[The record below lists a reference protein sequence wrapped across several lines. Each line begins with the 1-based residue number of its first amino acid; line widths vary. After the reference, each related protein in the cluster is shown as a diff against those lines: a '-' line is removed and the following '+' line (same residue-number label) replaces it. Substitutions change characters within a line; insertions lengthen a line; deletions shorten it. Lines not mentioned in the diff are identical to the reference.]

1 MKKIPIGGIISIAL
15 SLLLTETG
23 AGQEA
28 KSIKFN
34 SHKKSFSIQKSG
46 SQRLKAETSIEKLY
60 WKSTVEKTTREFTD
74 LYLPN
79 GYYIGNIGEPKL
91 PAIKKLILVPANASL
106 RVEVNGHS
114 KKEIS
119 LSSIG
124 ISSPVIPVQPSVKK
138 SQDPSSVKFE
148 YNKSAYSANKY
159 SNTPLVSVEYL
170 GTMRG
175 VGIARVVI
183 APVSYNPIKESIIVS
198 NDIDFDIIVN
208 GSTGADINTDDALK
222 SNYFQPI
229 YRSIE
234 KSSGSNS
241 YNNHKDL
248 TKTPTKMLII
258 ANRLFEEALKPFV
271 KWKTRK
277 GFEIETAFTDEIGSS
292 ATDIKQY
299 INKVYNN
306 ATETDPAPTF
316 LVIAGDTDRVPAS
329 AVGSA
334 SEKQTDLYYA
344 SLDGDYFPE
353 MYYGRLSASTVEQ
366 MNNIVSKILHY
377 EQYQFEDPTYLSNI
391 TLIAG
396 KDSQWNP
403 QVGQATIKYGT
414 ANYFNANKGF
424 NSIFE
429 YGVSNDPNNPGASAG
444 YDGCYEQSRFRV
456 GIINYTAHCDEK
468 HWQDPVLTQSAVRNT
483 TNTNHYPVAIGNCC
497 LSGDFGTEECI
508 GETWIRQKNTGA
520 VSYIGSSPSTYWF
533 EDFYWSV
540 GAFPMSEPNN
550 GYVPSYDETTLG
562 AYDAPFV
569 SDYTTLGAMVFV
581 GNLAVTE
588 VDIMSYPSQSSPLY
602 YWQAYNI
609 LGDPSI
615 SPYFAQAQ
623 DNRVTLPES
632 IRFDQKEIT
641 LEAAPGSLV
650 ALSTNNQALSKGVTD
665 ETSKVTLS
673 TRSLESP
680 QEIEC
685 VITKAQRVPF
695 IKTIKVL
702 PAEQAYITTT
712 KTSVNDAQFN
722 NNGIAE
728 YGEDFRLDLT
738 VANYG
743 ETNGEN
749 IAIAIYNKDKY
760 FSTLSDTSKL
770 IGNIEAK
777 TVTIAKDAFAFGLA
791 TNVPDQHKANIEV
804 HSTDGASTWVSAL
817 SITANAPHLEI
828 NNVNVTDSLYGTN
841 DKQINPGESVR
852 LGLQIKNAGHASAHN
867 TKVTLLVP
875 ENIEHLVSVVSS
887 ATIAIES
894 IVPTETKVLSY
905 DIVVNPIVAAEEI
918 ELKAAIAI
926 EGRTTDTISVLLPV
940 QLRETI
946 NMISGTVDAC
956 NILFFD
962 SGGESQ
968 NYATNSNIVN
978 TFNCNVTGSRY
989 QVEFLEFNL
998 ENGYDYLYI
1007 YDGSNENS
1015 PQIQGSPFTGNT
1027 KPAAF
1032 TTSSGTITFKF
1043 TSDQAI
1049 TAAGWKAKID
1059 QVFPTN
1065 LPSIATKPIPENG
1078 IVGYNSNKL
1087 SWEAEGASEYDI
1099 YFGNQ
1104 NALALTQTILNQQ
1117 VNIALEPHTTYYWKV
1132 VPRNLNGQANA
1143 ENIETWS
1150 FTTGNMYQD
1159 ILMQDGVFFVD
1170 SAMFYDQGGP
1180 NANYPNKT
1188 TNTCTIY
1195 PKVKGTMIEATFTK
1209 FHTESN
1215 YDSLV
1220 VFNGNSTSNSRIKKL
1235 SGEYKNITII
1245 PSDYNKDTLPITIT
1259 STHPSGALTFRFT
1272 SDVNINETG
1281 WEAKIKSIAA
1291 STEKTLEVKVL
1302 NGKAIVADAMVN
1314 LNGTIKPTNSNGVAY
1329 FKALPGS
1336 SSLTTHVSQYLP
1348 VLLEITVLANTDT
1361 TRVTVNYANENPV
1374 LPIVFEVKDT
1384 DSRPVFTGDISI
1396 TSSNVNR
1403 WLTTGVNGCA
1413 TTIVPLGEHNVT
1425 VGKTGYSTYSSTI
1438 MVTESSDTVKVALAM
1453 SPVSLQVNVFDT
1465 NNNPLQDVTI
1475 TLNKTSITT
1484 NSQGV
1489 ASTSLD
1495 VGEHLITVEKEGY
1508 ETAHLWRSIKEASNN
1523 LTISLKQKKG
1533 SYLATIISKAFE
1545 SSNYLPLEG
1554 SSISIYNN
1562 NTLVSSGV
1570 SSAKGDFNTWLGAGT
1585 FTVTIETAN
1594 YQNPAPATLVIS
1606 NDNVSL
1612 TILSRPNSYNLTIS
1626 VLSNNSPVE
1635 KALVT
1640 VKGYL
1645 PVYTNSNGVASFEK
1659 IAKASA
1665 LSIVVEKEGYQKSAQ
1680 YVDIAA
1686 NTSVQIL
1693 LSPVGVETNRTL
1705 DVRMYPNPAIDYFI
1719 IESDYNIATAS
1730 IFSLQGQ
1737 LVKQLKP
1744 TINPLTVPISDI
1756 SNGMYIVTIT
1766 TKDRQQKSFK
1776 LIKR

>member
-1 MKKIPIGGIISIAL
+1 MKNFFVGSIISIAL
-15 SLLLTETG
+15 LLLFTEAG
-23 AGQEA
+23 FGQEV
-28 KSIKFN
+28 KSIKLE

-46 SQRLKAETSIEKLY
+46 SRRLKAESSIEKLL
-60 WKSTVEKTTREFTD
+60 WKSKVEKTTTEFTD

-79 GYYIGNIGEPKL
+79 GYYIGNIGDPKL

-106 RVEVNGHS
+106 KVEVKS
-114 KKEIS
+114 CTKKEMS
-119 LSSIG
+119 LSSFG
-124 ISSPVIPVQPSVKK
+124 IKSPLVPVQPSVKK
-138 SQDPSSVKFE
+138 SQDPSSIKFE
-148 YNKSAYSANKY
+148 YNKSAYSTNKY
-159 SNTPLVSVEYL
+159 SNTPLVTVEYL

-175 VGIARVVI
+175 IGVARVVI

-198 NDIDFDIIVN
+198 NDIDFDILVN
-208 GSTGADINTDDALK
+208 GSTGGIDITIDNALK
-222 SNYFQPI
+222 SNYFDPI
-229 YRSIE
+229 YLSIE
-234 KSSGSNS
+234 KSAGSDI
-241 YNNHKDL
+241 YTNHKDL
-248 TKTPTKMLII
+248 TKNPTKMLIVT
-258 ANRLFEEALKPFV
+258 NRLFEEALNPFV
-271 KWKTRK
+271 KWKARK
-277 GFEIETAFTDEIGSS
+277 GFEIETVFTDEIGSS
-292 ATDIKQY
+292 STDIKHY
-299 INKVYNN
+299 ISKVYNS
-306 ATETDPAPTF
+306 ATESDPAPTF
-316 LVIAGDTDRVPAS
+316 LVIAGDTDMVPAS

-334 SEKQTDLYYA
+334 SERQTDLYYA
-344 SLDGDYFPE
+344 SIDGDYFPE
-353 MYYGRLSASTVEQ
+353 MYYGRLSASTVEE

-396 KDSQWNP
+396 DDAQWNP

-444 YDGCYEQSRFRV
+444 YDGCYQQSRFRV

-468 HWQDPVLTQSAVRNT
+468 HWQDPELTQTAVRNI

-520 VSYIGSSPSTYWF
+520 VTYIGSSPSTYWY

-615 SPYFAQAQ
+615 SPYFAQAH

-632 IRFDQKEIT
+632 VRFDQKEIT
-641 LEAAPGSLV
+641 IEALPNSLV
-650 ALSTNNQALSKGVTD
+650 ALNADNQTLSKGVTD
-665 ETSKVTLS
+665 KTGKVTLS
-673 TRSLESP
+673 IRSLESP

-695 IKTIKVL
+695 IKPIKVL
-702 PAEQAYITTT
+702 PAEQAYITAT

-728 YGEDFRLDLT
+728 YGEDFMLDLT

-760 FSTLSDTSKL
+760 FSTLSDTLKL
-770 IGNIEAK
+770 IGNIDAK

-791 TNVPDQHKANIEV
+791 TNVPNQHKANIEV
-804 HSTDGASTWVSAL
+804 HSTDGVNTWVSAL
-817 SITANAPHLEI
+817 ILTANAPSLELTK
-828 NNVNVTDSLYGTN
+828 VNVTDSLYGNN
-841 DKQINPGESVR
+841 DNQINPGESVR
-852 LGLQIKNAGHASAHN
+852 IGLQIKNTGHANATN
-867 TKVTLLVP
+867 TNITLLVP
-875 ENIEHLVSVVSS
+875 EIIKPYISVVSP
-887 ATIAIES
+887 TTRTLQGII
-894 IVPTETKVLSY
+894 PTETVEVSY
-905 DIVVNPIVAAEEI
+905 DIVVSPTIAAEEI
-918 ELKAAIAI
+918 TLKAALAI
-926 EGRTTDTISVLLPV
+926 EGRTTDTVSVLIPV
-940 QLRETI
+940 QQGETI

-962 SGGESQ
+962 SGGESG
-968 NYATNSNIVN
+968 NYSLNSNIVN
-978 TFNCNVTGSRY
+978 TFNCSVTGSRY
-989 QVEFLEFNL
+989 QVEFLEFSL
-998 ENGYDYLYI
+998 ESDYDYLYI
-1007 YDGSNENS
+1007 YDGPNENS
-1015 PQIQGSPFTGNT
+1015 PQIQGSPFTGST

-1032 TTSSGTITFKF
+1032 TTSSGTVTFKF
-1043 TSDQAI
+1043 TSDEGI
-1049 TAAGWKAKID
+1049 NAAGWKAKIS
-1059 QVFPTN
+1059 QVFPTS
-1065 LPSIATKPIPENG
+1065 LPEIATEPMPENG
-1078 IVGYNSNKL
+1078 ITGYNNSKL
-1087 SWEAEGASEYDI
+1087 SWNATGATEFDVYL
-1099 YFGNQ
+1099 G
-1104 NALALTQTILNQQ
+1104 TQTNLAFVETTTLQQ
-1117 VNIALEPHTTYYWKV
+1117 VNISFEPNTTYYWKV
-1132 VPRNLNGQANA
+1132 VPRNINGQPNAN
-1143 ENIETWS
+1143 EIETWN

-1159 ILMQDGVFFVD
+1159 ILMQDGEFLVD

-1180 NANYPNKT
+1180 NANYPDKT
-1188 TNTCTIY
+1188 NYTCTIY
-1195 PKVKGTMIEATFTK
+1195 PKVKGKKIEAVFTV
-1209 FHTESN
+1209 FNTELN
-1215 YDSLV
+1215 YDFLEIYDGDNTEATLLGKFS
-1220 VFNGNSTSNSRIKKL
+1220 GNRT
-1235 SGEYKNITII
+1235 
-1245 PSDYNKDTLPITIT
+1245 DTTTFT
-1259 STHPSGALTFRFT
+1259 STHSSGALTFRFV
-1272 SDVNINETG
+1272 SDIDKNGMG
-1281 WEAKIKSIAA
+1281 WKAKIRSISA
-1291 STEKTLEVKVL
+1291 STEKTLEVKVT
-1302 NGKAIVADAMVN
+1302 NGTAIVADAMVS
-1314 LNGTIKPTNSNGVAY
+1314 LNGTIKPTNSKGIAY
-1329 FKALPGS
+1329 FKALSGN
-1336 SSLTTHVSQYLP
+1336 TTVTTYVSQYLP
-1348 VLLEITVLANTDT
+1348 VSMEVAILPDADT
-1361 TRVTVNYANENPV
+1361 TKVTVNYATEKPV
-1374 LPIVFEVKDT
+1374 LPIIIEVKDS
-1384 DSRPVFTGDISI
+1384 DSKPVLASNISI
-1396 TSSNVNR
+1396 TSSSANR
-1403 WLTTGVNGCA
+1403 LLTTGVNGCA
-1413 TTIVPLGEHNVT
+1413 TTIIPLGEHNVT
-1425 VGKTGYSTYSSTI
+1425 VDKTGYSSYSGTI
-1438 MVTESSDTVKVALAM
+1438 TVTESTDTIKVALTL
-1453 SPVSLQVNVFDT
+1453 SPVNLQINVFDT
-1465 NNNPLQDVTI
+1465 NNSPLQDATI
-1475 TLNKTSITT
+1475 TINQTSINT
-1484 NSQGV
+1484 NSQGAV
-1489 ASTSLD
+1489 STTVN
-1495 VGEHLITVEKEGY
+1495 VGNYLIKVEKEGF
-1508 ETAHLWRSIKEASNN
+1508 ETAYLWESINNASNS
-1523 LTISLKQKKG
+1523 LTVNLKQKT
-1533 SYLATIISKAFE
+1533 SLYLATIISKAFE
-1545 SSNYLPLEG
+1545 SSDYLPLEG
-1554 SSISIYNN
+1554 SSISIYYN

-1585 FTVTIETAN
+1585 YTVTIETAN
-1594 YQNPAPATLVIS
+1594 YQNPAPATLAIS

-1612 TILSRPNSYNLTIS
+1612 TILSQPNSYNLTIS

-1659 IAKASA
+1659 ISKASA
-1665 LSIVVEKEGYQKSAQ
+1665 LSIVVEKEGYQKSSQ

-1766 TKDRQQKSFK
+1766 TKDGQQKSFK

>member
-1 MKKIPIGGIISIAL
+1 MKNFFIGSIISIAL
-15 SLLLTETG
+15 LFTETG
-23 AGQEA
+23 FGQEV
-28 KSIKFN
+28 KSIKLE

-46 SQRLKAETSIEKLY
+46 SRRLKAESSIEKLM
-60 WKSTVEKTTREFTD
+60 WKSKVEKTTTEFTD

-79 GYYIGNIGEPKL
+79 GYYIGNIGDPKL

-106 RVEVNGHS
+106 KVEVKS
-114 KKEIS
+114 CTKKEMS
-119 LSSIG
+119 LSSFG
-124 ISSPVIPVQPSVKK
+124 IKSPLVPVQPSVKK
-138 SQDPSSVKFE
+138 SQDPSSIKFE
-148 YNKSAYSANKY
+148 YNKSAYSTNKY
-159 SNTPLVSVEYL
+159 SNTPLVTVEYL

-175 VGIARVVI
+175 IGVARVVI

-198 NDIDFDIIVN
+198 NDIDFDILVN
-208 GSTGADINTDDALK
+208 GSTGGNDITIDNALK
-222 SNYFQPI
+222 SNYFDPI
-229 YRSIE
+229 YLSIE
-234 KSSGSNS
+234 KSAGSDI
-241 YNNHKDL
+241 YTNHKDL
-248 TKTPTKMLII
+248 TKNPTKMLIVT
-258 ANRLFEEALKPFV
+258 NRLFEEALNPFV

-277 GFEIETAFTDEIGSS
+277 GFEIETVFTDEIGSS
-292 ATDIKQY
+292 STDIKHY
-299 INKVYNN
+299 ISKVYNS
-306 ATETDPAPTF
+306 ATESDPAPTF
-316 LVIAGDTDRVPAS
+316 LVIAGDTDMVPAS

-334 SEKQTDLYYA
+334 SERQTDLYYA
-344 SLDGDYFPE
+344 SIDGDYFPE
-353 MYYGRLSASTVEQ
+353 MYYGRLSASTVEE

-377 EQYQFEDPTYLSNI
+377 EQYQFEDPTYLSNV

-396 KDSQWNP
+396 DDAQWNP

-444 YDGCYEQSRFRV
+444 YDGCYQQSRFRV

-468 HWQDPVLTQSAVRNT
+468 HWQDPELTQTAVRNI

-520 VSYIGSSPSTYWF
+520 VTYIGSSPSTYWF

-615 SPYFAQAQ
+615 SPYFAQAH
-623 DNRVTLPES
+623 DNRVTLPELV
-632 IRFDQKEIT
+632 RFDKKEIT
-641 LEAAPGSLV
+641 IEALPNSLV
-650 ALSTNNQALSKGVTD
+650 ALNADNQTLSKGVTD
-665 ETSKVTLS
+665 ETGKVTLS
-673 TRSLESP
+673 IHSLESP

-695 IKTIKVL
+695 IKPIKVL

-728 YGEDFRLDLT
+728 YGEDFMLDLT

-760 FSTLSDTSKL
+760 FSTLSDTLKL
-770 IGNIEAK
+770 IGNIDAK

-804 HSTDGASTWVSAL
+804 HSTDGVNTWVSAL
-817 SITANAPHLEI
+817 SLTANAPSLKLTK
-828 NNVNVTDSLYGTN
+828 VNVTDSLYGNN
-841 DKQINPGESVR
+841 DNQINPGESVR
-852 LGLQIKNAGHASAHN
+852 IGLQIKNTGHANATN
-867 TKVTLLVP
+867 TNITLLVP
-875 ENIEHLVSVVSS
+875 EIIKPYISVVSP
-887 ATIAIES
+887 TIRTLQGI
-894 IVPTETKVLSY
+894 IPTETVGVSY
-905 DIVVNPIVAAEEI
+905 DIVVSPTIAAEEI
-918 ELKAAIAI
+918 TLKAALAI
-926 EGRTTDTISVLLPV
+926 EGRTTDTVSVLIPV
-940 QLRETI
+940 QQGETI

-962 SGGESQ
+962 SGGESG
-968 NYATNSNIVN
+968 NYSLNSNIVN
-978 TFNCNVTGSRY
+978 TFNCSVTGSRY
-989 QVEFLEFNL
+989 QVEFLEFSL
-998 ENGYDYLYI
+998 ESDYDYLYI
-1007 YDGSNENS
+1007 YDGPNENS
-1015 PQIQGSPFTGNT
+1015 PQIQGSPFTGST

-1032 TTSSGTITFKF
+1032 TTSSGTVTFKF
-1043 TSDQAI
+1043 TSDEGI
-1049 TAAGWKAKID
+1049 NAAGWKAKIS
-1059 QVFPTN
+1059 QVFPTS
-1065 LPSIATKPIPENG
+1065 LPEIATEPMPENG
-1078 IVGYNSNKL
+1078 ITGYNNSKL
-1087 SWEAEGASEYDI
+1087 SWNATGATEFDVYL
-1099 YFGNQ
+1099 G
-1104 NALALTQTILNQQ
+1104 TQTNLAFVETTTLQQ
-1117 VNIALEPHTTYYWKV
+1117 VNISFEPNTTYYWKI
-1132 VPRNLNGQANA
+1132 VPRNINGQPKD
-1143 ENIETWS
+1143 EQIETWS
-1150 FTTGNMYQD
+1150 FTTGNMYQN
-1159 ILMQDGVFFVD
+1159 ILMSTDVFVVD
-1170 SAMFYDQGGP
+1170 SAKFYDEGGP
-1180 NANYPNKT
+1180 NNNHSDNTDY
-1188 TNTCTIY
+1188 TCTIF
-1195 PKVKGTMIEATFTK
+1195 PKENGKKIKVNFEQFDLEADNNNQYDYLEVYDGTTTNSNLIGKYSGSTPP
-1209 FHTESN
+1209 ES
-1215 YDSLV
+1215 
-1220 VFNGNSTSNSRIKKL
+1220 
-1235 SGEYKNITII
+1235 
-1245 PSDYNKDTLPITIT
+1245 IT
-1259 STHPSGALTFRFT
+1259 SSNASGALTFKFH
-1272 SDVNINETG
+1272 SDASINKSG
-1281 WEAKIKSIAA
+1281 WAAKIESV
-1291 STEKTLEVKVL
+1291 STSTLKTVEVTMVDGAEPITNGIVGIGKTL
-1302 NGKAIVADAMVN
+1302 
-1314 LNGTIKPTNSNGVAY
+1314 KPTNNLGKAY
-1329 FKALPGS
+1329 FKAPEGLTSLATYAPDRLP
-1336 SSLTTHVSQYLP
+1336 LQT
-1348 VLLEITVLANTDT
+1348 EITVLSSADT
-1361 TRVTVNYANENPV
+1361 TKITINYFGIPNVVPVT
-1374 LPIVFEVKDT
+1374 FEVKGINGSVLFASEVSISSSNINKT
-1384 DSRPVFTGDISI
+1384 LLTGINGC
-1396 TSSNVNR
+1396 TSS
-1403 WLTTGVNGCA
+1403 LLP
-1413 TTIVPLGEHNVT
+1413 IGEHNV
-1425 VGKTGYSTYSSTI
+1425 VIAKSGFSTFNGSIAVVEST
-1438 MVTESSDTVKVALAM
+1438 DTVKISLN
-1453 SPVSLQVNVFDT
+1453 PVPVGLQITVLDIS
-1465 NNNPLQDVTI
+1465 NNPIEDATI
-1475 TLNKTSITT
+1475 TIDQNSITT
-1484 NSQGV
+1484 TSLGI
-1489 ASTSLD
+1489 ASTNLT
-1495 VGEHLITVEKEGY
+1495 VGNYLIKVEKEGF
-1508 ETAHLWRSIKEASNN
+1508 ETAYLWESIKGASNS
-1523 LTISLKQKKG
+1523 LTVNLKQKT
-1533 SYLATIISKAFE
+1533 SLYLATIISKAFE
-1545 SSNYLPLEG
+1545 SSDYLPLEG
-1554 SSISIYNN
+1554 SSISIYYN

-1585 FTVTIETAN
+1585 YTVTIETAN

-1612 TILSRPNSYNLTIS
+1612 TILSQPNSYNLTIS

-1659 IAKASA
+1659 ISKASA

-1686 NTSVQIL
+1686 NTSVEIL

-1744 TINPLTVPISDI
+1744 TTNPLTVPISDI

-1766 TKDRQQKSFK
+1766 TKDGQQKSFK